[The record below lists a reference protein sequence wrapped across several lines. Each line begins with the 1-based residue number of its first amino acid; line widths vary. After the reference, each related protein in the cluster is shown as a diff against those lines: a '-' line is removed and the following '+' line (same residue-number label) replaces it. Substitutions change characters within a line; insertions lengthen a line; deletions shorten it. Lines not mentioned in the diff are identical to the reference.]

1 MSRVSFAL
9 VVVSV
14 LAVPSLARADD
25 GLLPRHLLPSASLTL
40 ALAGGSTGG
49 AVLGATGLEARQ
61 TTVFGLPQNVGTVDR
76 ILRGVLAA
84 TLVSIGSYRLATD
97 QPSPGWSVVFL
108 STALIP
114 ALTAATGYCPLYHAL
129 GVDTN

>member
-1 MSRVSFAL
+1 MVSA
-9 VVVSV
+9 VVI
-14 LAVPSLARADD
+14 PSLARAEGDD
-25 GLLPRHLLPSASLTL
+25 LPRHLLPSAGLTL
-40 ALAGGSTGG
+40 ALSGVSSGG
-49 AVLGATGLEARQ
+49 VLLGATDVDVRR

-84 TLVSIGSYRLATD
+84 TLVGIGSYRLATD

-114 ALTAATGYCPLYHAL
+114 ALTAATGYCPLYQAL